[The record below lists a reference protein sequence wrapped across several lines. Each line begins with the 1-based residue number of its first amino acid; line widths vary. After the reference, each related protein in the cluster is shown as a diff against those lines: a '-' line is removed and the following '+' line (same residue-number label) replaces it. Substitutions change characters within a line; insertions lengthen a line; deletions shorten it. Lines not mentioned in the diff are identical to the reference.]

1 MTQDK
6 DQPTSEHSVD
16 KTSESNADDKLAQDK
31 KNNADEALAKL
42 QQDLKEAKEAEL
54 KKPKDTPGAAD
65 NKSKNTASKPS
76 KPASKVATDNAKSV
90 KSSTSK
96 PVKSGRG
103 LAFFATLLALIALGG
118 SGYLFWQAQMWLKTQ
133 QQVENLQQQSF
144 ENSQQTINQL
154 QSRVTSLQSE
164 LSQSRNQQNALNQ
177 TLLDLQA
184 RTQELGETQPNQWL
198 AAEALY
204 LVNLAERRL
213 LIERDINTALQL
225 LVAANT
231 RLTAM
236 NDPSVFALREA
247 ISKDVAALHAIKQPS
262 TEAIYLALSGVV
274 DQVSKLEFKDS
285 YTPQKVI
292 EEATPEVSSESSD
305 WQHNLA
311 ISFERFLN
319 NFLRVKVR
327 NVETG
332 PQLPTDQQWYVR
344 SNITYQLLQAQHA
357 ALNGQQALY
366 LDGVS
371 KSQNWIAMYFNNDSD
386 LVVATSTTLDELL
399 NKDVSLTLPTQLT
412 SQSLISD
419 YVRNELNLN
428 ANVGA
433 TND

>member
-16 KTSESNADDKLAQDK
+16 NTSESNADAKTATDK
-31 KNNADEALAKL
+31 KSNADEALAKL
-42 QQDLKEAKEAEL
+42 QQDLEQAKQAEAEKAEEKLAPTAAQKPQKRAKAKESA
-54 KKPKDTPGAAD
+54 
-65 NKSKNTASKPS
+65 NKATANQT
-76 KPASKVATDNAKSV
+76 A
-90 KSSTSK
+90 K

-103 LAFFATLLALIALGG
+103 LALFSTLLALIAIGG
-118 SGYLFWQAQMWLKTQ
+118 CGYLFWQAQMWLKTQ

-144 ENSQQTINQL
+144 ENNQQTINQL
-154 QSRVTSLQSE
+154 QTRLASLQSE
-164 LSQSRNQQNALNQ
+164 LNRSRSQQGALNQ
-177 TLLDLQA
+177 TLVDLKA

-213 LIERDINTALQL
+213 LIERDVQTALQL

-236 NDPSVFALREA
+236 NDPSVFKLREA

-274 DQVSKLEFKDS
+274 DQVSKLEFKDT
-285 YTPQKVI
+285 YTPQI
-292 EEATPEVSSESSD
+292 EAVEESKEVSSESSD
-305 WQHNLA
+305 WQQNLA

-344 SNITYQLLQAQHA
+344 TNVTNQLLQAQQA
-357 ALNGQQALY
+357 ALNGQQALF

-371 KSQNWIAMYFNNDSD
+371 KGQNWIAMYFDNDSD
-386 LVVATSTTLDELL
+386 LVVATSTTLGELL
-399 NKDVSLTLPTQLT
+399 TQDVSLSLPTKLE
-412 SQSLISD
+412 SQSLISN
-419 YVRNELNLN
+419 YVRTELNLN
-428 ANVGA
+428 ASTGA
-433 TND
+433 DND